1 MAFLILAFD
10 KIEIYKQYHLQ
21 QKKKRKKKNYGTF
34 KVHVISITEF
44 KNSFSK

>member
-21 QKKKRKKKNYGTF
+21 QKKKRKKKIMVLLKYM
-34 KVHVISITEF
+34 
-44 KNSFSK
+44 